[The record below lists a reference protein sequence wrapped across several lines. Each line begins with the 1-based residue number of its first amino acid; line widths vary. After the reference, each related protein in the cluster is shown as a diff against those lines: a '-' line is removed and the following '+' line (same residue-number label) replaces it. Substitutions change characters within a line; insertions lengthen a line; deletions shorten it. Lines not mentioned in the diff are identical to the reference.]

1 MTDCDNL
8 LIHLNVGLIVT
19 IGVIL
24 RAVLHSVGYTD
35 AVYSNNFERIYRTFP
50 ESIDNLE
57 IYQNNIEPITITT
70 ATSHLILP
78 PNDI

>member
-35 AVYSNNFERIYRTFP
+35 AVYSNDFERIHGP
-50 ESIDNLE
+50 SLDIVQDL
-57 IYQNNIEPITITT
+57 Q
-70 ATSHLILP
+70 TSKL
-78 PNDI
+78 